1 LISFNTDLLFAP
13 LLLPPLT
20 PRPPPLPKTPTTEEE
35 EEEEEE
41 GFDRLEKDATAK
53 AALSRPTKILPL
65 EE

>member
-1 LISFNTDLLFAP
+1 LFAP

-35 EEEEEE
+35 
-41 GFDRLEKDATAK
+41 GFDRLEKDATA